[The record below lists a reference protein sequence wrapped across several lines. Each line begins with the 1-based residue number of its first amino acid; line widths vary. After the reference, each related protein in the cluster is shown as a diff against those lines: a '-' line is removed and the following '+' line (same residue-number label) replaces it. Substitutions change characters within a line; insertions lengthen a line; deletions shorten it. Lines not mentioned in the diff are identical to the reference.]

1 MDAFLQDL
9 RHAARSLLRRP
20 GLTVVV
26 VLSLAL
32 VIGASAAIFSYVS
45 FLLWQD
51 LPVKDPATLVAVSS
65 EVPEGG
71 VSHSYPEYLDLRDQ
85 SRGVLT
91 DLAASGITSAAI
103 DTGSETLH
111 AWVHLVTGNYFALL
125 GVDTRQ
131 GRVLLADDDHP
142 GGGRAA
148 VLSHGFWR
156 RALAG
161 DPDAVGR
168 TVRLNGHPFTIAGIM
183 PERFLGA
190 GLPADV
196 YVTVSQESLLR
207 TSNRDSRNDRS
218 YEWLGLV
225 GRLQQGVGPEA
236 AQAALGPLAARLHPE
251 APQRRLLVQASGKVA
266 DPETRAYLLPTAAKT
281 LGFVLL
287 LLLLACAN
295 VANLLIA
302 GATDRLGDLGVRVA
316 IGASRWRLVRGL
328 LAESLLLSALGGL
341 LGVAFAAWGIRLIEG
356 YLNTQ
361 PAGLGSWGE
370 GWADFRLDGRV
381 LAFTLGLCLLT
392 GLLSGLLPAFQASSR
407 AVLVPALKGSP
418 DRGLR
423 GMRIGRIGVR
433 EGLVITQVALSAALL
448 AGTGLFARSLWR
460 IYDVDPGFRSEK
472 VLLSTMSISERPG
485 ETAAERQEAYRA
497 LLAEVRSLPGA
508 AAAGLVAHVPLS
520 GLTRIVPVE
529 LPGRPGERPVTL
541 QVVSPGLFGTLEIP
555 LLRGRDFGSADR
567 PDTGPVVVVSD
578 GLARLLW
585 PEEDPVGRQLRL
597 SSGIPGEKPREHRV
611 IGVAGDVRHQNL
623 WDPPPPM
630 VYLSCDQT
638 SRRRMTL
645 VARAQGDPRALLPA
659 VRRTLARRNMAVID
673 LMPFSSHVELSLGP
687 QRMNVEVVGLFG
699 LLGLALAALGIA
711 SAMSSAVSR
720 RTREIGIRMAL
731 GATPEAVLWREL
743 RHAFSLIA
751 LGAGLGLAATLAS
764 AKLLAG
770 FVQGV
775 ETVPEPLVLAAV
787 ALVLFGVGGLAS
799 WHPARRA
806 ARIDPLM
813 AIKRR

>member
-9 RHAARSLLRRP
+9 RHAVRSLLRRP
-20 GLTVVV
+20 GLVAVV
-26 VLSLAL
+26 VLSLSL
-32 VIGASAAIFSYVS
+32 VIGANAAIFSYLS

-51 LPVKDPATLVAVSS
+51 LPVKDPATLVSVSS

-91 DLAASGITSAAI
+91 DLAALGITSAAM
-103 DTGSETLH
+103 DTGAETLH

-125 GVDTRQ
+125 GVEARQ
-131 GRVLLADDDHP
+131 GRVLLAEDDLP
-142 GGGRAA
+142 GGGQAA
-148 VLSHGFWR
+148 VLSHGFWM
-156 RALAG
+156 RAFAG
-161 DPDAVGR
+161 DPAAVGR
-168 TVRLNGHPFTIAGIM
+168 TVRLNGHPYTIAGIM
-183 PERFLGA
+183 PQRFLSA
-190 GLPADV
+190 GLPADL
-196 YVTVSQESLLR
+196 YVTVSQEPLLR
-207 TSNRDSRNDRS
+207 ASQRDNRHDRN

-225 GRLQQGVGPEA
+225 GRLQPGVSPEA
-236 AQAALGPLAARLHPE
+236 AQAALGPLASRLHPE
-251 APQRRLLVQASGKVA
+251 TPERRLVVTASGKIT
-266 DPETRAYLLPTAAKT
+266 DPETRKHLLPTAWKT

-316 IGASRWRLVRGL
+316 IGASRWSLARGL
-328 LAESLLLSALGGL
+328 LAESLLLAALGGL
-341 LGVAFAAWGIRLIEG
+341 LGLMFAGWGVRLIES

-370 GWADFRLDGRV
+370 GWADLRLDGRV

-392 GLLSGLLPAFQASSR
+392 GLLAGVLPALQASSR
-407 AVLVPALKGSP
+407 AVLVPALKGNP
-418 DRGLR
+418 DGGLR
-423 GMRIGRIGVR
+423 GLRIGRIGVR
-433 EGLVITQVALSAALL
+433 EALVITQVALSAALL

-460 IYDVDPGFRSEK
+460 MYDVDPGFRFEK
-472 VLLSTMSISERPG
+472 VVLSSMSLSERAG
-485 ETAAERQEAYRA
+485 ETAAERQETYRA
-497 LLAEVRSLPGA
+497 LLAEVGALPGVA
-508 AAAGLVAHVPLS
+508 AASLVSHVPLS
-520 GLTRIVPVE
+520 GLTRIVPAE
-529 LPGRPGERPVTL
+529 LPGRPGGVPSTL
-541 QVVSPGLFGTLEIP
+541 QVV
-555 LLRGRDFGSADR
+555 
-567 PDTGPVVVVSD
+567 VVSE
-578 GLARLLW
+578 GLARRLW
-585 PEEDPVGRQLRL
+585 PGEDPIGRQLRL
-597 SSGIPGEKPREHRV
+597 GRGIPGEKPQEHRV
-611 IGVAGDVRHQNL
+611 VGVAGDVRQRAL
-623 WDPPPPM
+623 WEPAPPM
-630 VYLSCDQT
+630 VYLSCEQVP
-638 SRRRMTL
+638 RRRMTL
-645 VARAQGDPRALLPA
+645 VARAQQDPRALLPA
-659 VRRTLARRNMAVID
+659 VRRTLARRDMAVID
-673 LMPFSSHVELSLGP
+673 LMPFSAHVELSLGP
-687 QRMNVEVVGLFG
+687 QRMNVEIVAIFG
-699 LLGLALAALGIA
+699 ALGLALAALGIA

-731 GATPEAVLWREL
+731 GATPETVLWREL
-743 RHAFSLIA
+743 RHALALIA

-813 AIKRR
+813 AIRRR